1 MIIILIGLLSEHN
14 FCRRT
19 LKGLRTNW
27 TKVKKNFE
35 KWGRQI
41 YYLFRHVGEWGAE
54 WPVSCLSAF
63 TMQLLAPLEYMF
75 FSWDFVASSSFTFTM
90 LAELQ
95 AKSNPLLGQT
105 FEYLACMHAFA

>member
-1 MIIILIGLLSEHN
+1 M
-14 FCRRT
+14 
-19 LKGLRTNW
+19 
-27 TKVKKNFE
+27 
-35 KWGRQI
+35 
-41 YYLFRHVGEWGAE
+41 GEWGAE

-75 FSWDFVASSSFTFTM
+75 FSWDFVASSSFTFTI